1 MSRDN
6 LGRPKFGLLEGFV
19 TDYDTCKTQFADWR
33 IPASGMSS
41 GLVDDSA
48 NKPSTI
54 SWSSSHIAVTS
65 SIQTDGSNLPGF
77 AITVPTSGMTVK
89 GASYNIEMKLS
100 TDTWDTNQ
108 SFEIY
113 QPSSGNPVLNV
124 SPVIGGSTYNFRVR
138 GVSSLGTKGEW
149 SNVVSKAAVGDAEA
163 PATPTGLR
171 ATGLIESILLSWTAN
186 TELDLRHYAIYR
198 GTSSN
203 PTTRIAYSNTTTFID
218 CDVTVG
224 TTYYYRIKAIDYSG
238 NASGYSS
245 NASAAATY
253 TMADDLARAMQPYTA
268 NIRFYPT
275 PSYPTSRVSWDSGSI
290 AFADGTPQAIN
301 SGGSGPLSAG
311 IVYYIYFT
319 LDSATLSVTSI
330 YSNCVSNTRGLLC
343 SVAVASDSSS
353 MGIFPCNS
361 KLPLINADMV
371 AANAIVANHIR
382 AGAITASK
390 VLSVGSEATSGARIK
405 MTQSTFR
412 VYNSSSS
419 NDNNYYPIEIND
431 SGFNVY
437 TPGTY
442 PQTSVFE
449 ITPSGT
455 IKVKAN
461 DVLQIWYGGTQVG
474 HIFADANGVGLVG
487 ETGKVAD
494 LIGPGGCVIESDN
507 GNIDI
512 KARDSVSLRSGL
524 GSPTN
529 IATYQWSDIN
539 FQRYYLS
546 DDTPYVTTMAY
557 FDTTSTSAT
566 FKINSG
572 CTLVV
577 SQSSNTTAGAIYVSG
592 NNLVYRDSS
601 GTERALTG
609 S

>member
-41 GLVDDSA
+41 GLLNDTA

-54 SWSSSHIAVTS
+54 LWSSSNIAVTS

-89 GASYNIEMKLS
+89 GASYNIEMKLNADAW
-100 TDTWDTNQ
+100 TTNK
-108 SFEIY
+108 SFEI
-113 QPSSGNPVLNV
+113 QAPASGDPVLNV

-149 SNVVSKAAVGDAEA
+149 SNGVSKAAVGDSEA
-163 PATPTGLR
+163 PATPTGLS

-245 NASAAATY
+245 EVHAGPYY
-253 TMADDLARAMQPYTA
+253 TMADDLAKAMQPYTA
-268 NIRFYPT
+268 NISFT
-275 PSYPTSRVSWDSGSI
+275 PASGYETSKVSWSSG
-290 AFADGTPQAIN
+290 AVKFADGDTQSIN
-301 SGGSGPLSAG
+301 AGTSGVLTAG
-311 IVYYIYFT
+311 TVYYIYFT
-319 LDSATLSVTSI
+319 LDSATLTLTPF
-330 YSNCVSNTRGLLC
+330 YSDCVSNTRGLLC

>member
-41 GLVDDSA
+41 GLIDDSA

-54 SWSSSHIAVTS
+54 LWSSSNIAVTS
-65 SIQTDGSNLPGF
+65 SIQTDGSNIPGF
-77 AITVPTSGMTVK
+77 AITVPTFGMTVK
-89 GASYNIEMKLS
+89 GASYNIEMKLNADAW
-100 TDTWDTNQ
+100 TTNK
-108 SFEIY
+108 SFEI
-113 QPSSGNPVLNV
+113 QAPASGDPVLNV

-149 SNVVSKAAVGDAEA
+149 SNVVSKAAVGDSEA

-290 AFADGTPQAIN
+290 AFADGTTPQAIN
-301 SGGSGPLSAG
+301 AGNSYTCIDGVSSLSAG
-311 IVYYIYFT
+311 TVYYLYFT
-319 LDSATLSVTSI
+319 LGSATLTLTPF
-330 YSNCVSNTRGLLC
+330 YSDCVSNTRGLLC
-343 SVAVASDSSS
+343 TVAVASDKSS

-361 KLPLINADMV
+361 KLPLINADMI

-390 VLSVGSEATSGARIK
+390 ILSVGAEETYGARIK
-405 MTQSTFR
+405 MTKSTFR

-419 NDNNYYPIEIND
+419 NDDNYYPIEIND

-461 DVLQIWYGGTQVG
+461 DVLQIWYGGSQVG
-474 HIFADANGVGLVG
+474 HIYAASTGVGLYG
-487 ETGKVAD
+487 EAGKVAD
-494 LIGPGGCVIESDN
+494 LIGPGGCVI
-507 GNIDI
+507 
-512 KARDSVSLRSGL
+512 
-524 GSPTN
+524 
-529 IATYQWSDIN
+529 Q
-539 FQRYYLS
+539 
-546 DDTPYVTTMAY
+546 
-557 FDTTSTSAT
+557 ST
-566 FKINSG
+566 G
-572 CTLVV
+572 
-577 SQSSNTTAGAIYVSG
+577 GAIEIDAYIAIDLQY
-592 NNLVYRDSS
+592 NNTSKAQINQYGLLIPGGSS
-601 GTERALTG
+601 LILSSSTG
-609 S
+609 SGVGAIWATGNDFYYKDSYGQTRMVTGMIV

>member
-41 GLVDDSA
+41 GLIDDSA

-54 SWSSSHIAVTS
+54 LWSSSNIAVTS
-65 SIQTDGSNLPGF
+65 SIQTDGSNIPGF

-89 GASYNIEMKLS
+89 GASYNIEMKLNADAW
-100 TDTWDTNQ
+100 TTNK
-108 SFEIY
+108 SFEI
-113 QPSSGNPVLNV
+113 QAPASGNPVLNV

-149 SNVVSKAAVGDAEA
+149 SNVVSKAAVGDSEA
-163 PATPTGLR
+163 PATPTRLE
-171 ATGLIESILLSWTAN
+171 ATGLIKSILLSWDAN
-186 TELDLRHYAIYR
+186 TEADLRHYAIYR

-203 PTTRIAYSNTTTFID
+203 PRTIIAYSNTTTFID

-268 NIRFYPT
+268 NIKFYPT

-290 AFADGTPQAIN
+290 AFADGTTQAIN
-301 SGGSGPLSAG
+301 AGNSYTCIGGVSSLSAG
-311 IVYYIYFT
+311 TVYYLYFT
-319 LDSATLSVTSI
+319 LGSATLTLTST
-330 YSNCVSNTRGLLC
+330 YSDCVSNTRGLLC

-371 AANAIVANHIR
+371 AANAIEAIHIQ
-382 AGAITASK
+382 ADAITASK
-390 VLSVGSEATSGARIK
+390 ILSVGSEDTFGARIK

-412 VYNSSSS
+412 VYNYSSTTDS
-419 NDNNYYPIEIND
+419 NYYPIEIDTN
-431 SGFNVY
+431 GIYGYNW
-437 TPGTY
+437 
-442 PQTSVFE
+442 TSSSKPNPNFKL
-449 ITPSGT
+449 TTSGT
-455 IKVKAN
+455 IRIEAN
-461 DVLQIWYGGTQVG
+461 DVLQMWYSSSQTG
-474 HIFADANGVGLVG
+474 HIYVDASGVALVG
-487 ETGKVAD
+487 EYGKVAD
-494 LIGPGGCVIESDN
+494 LIGPGGCVIRSTN
-507 GNIDI
+507 G
-512 KARDSVSLRSGL
+512 A
-524 GSPTN
+524 
-529 IATYQWSDIN
+529 IAIEANSTGIN
-539 FQRYYLS
+539 FKSGFYDIAQITQNYGL
-546 DDTPYVTTMAY
+546 TILTKLHLGN
-557 FDTTSTSAT
+557 SAGT
-566 FKINSG
+566 YRSIWISG
-572 CTLVV
+572 GDLKY
-577 SQSSNTTAGAIYVSG
+577 IDESG
-592 NNLVYRDSS
+592 NWR
-601 GTERALTG
+601 TLTG

>member
-41 GLVDDSA
+41 GLIDDSA

-54 SWSSSHIAVTS
+54 LWSSSNIAVTS
-65 SIQTDGSNLPGF
+65 SIQTDGSNIPGF

-89 GASYNIEMKLS
+89 GASYNIEMKLDADAW
-100 TDTWDTNQ
+100 TTNK
-108 SFEIY
+108 SFEI
-113 QPSSGNPVLNV
+113 QAPASGDPVLNV

-149 SNVVSKAAVGDAEA
+149 SNVVSKAAVGDSEA
-163 PATPTGLR
+163 PATPTGLS

-245 NASAAATY
+245 TVNAVATY

-290 AFADGTPQAIN
+290 AFADGTTQAIN

-330 YSNCVSNTRGLLC
+330 YSDCVSNTRGLLC
-343 SVAVASDSSS
+343 TVAVASDSSS

-461 DVLQIWYGGTQVG
+461 DVLQIWYGGAQVG

-487 ETGKVAD
+487 EYGKVAD
-494 LIGPGGCVIESDN
+494 LIGPGGCVIQSTGN
-507 GNIDI
+507 GIEIDAYTAI
-512 KARDSVSLRSGL
+512 DLQYNNTSKAQINQYGLVIPSGSSLILSSSTGSV
-524 GSPTN
+524 
-529 IATYQWSDIN
+529 
-539 FQRYYLS
+539 
-546 DDTPYVTTMAY
+546 V
-557 FDTTSTSAT
+557 
-566 FKINSG
+566 
-572 CTLVV
+572 
-577 SQSSNTTAGAIYVSG
+577 GAIWALG
-592 NNLVYRDSS
+592 NDIYYKDSS
-601 GTERALTG
+601 GNTRTLTG
-609 S
+609 SVI